1 MTFSKQDAVTFLVGL
16 VVSALFVV
24 GEALVQSE
32 AIAENPTQ
40 ALFTFLTGLGTATG
54 RYIIT
59 FLTQR
64 GFTEPPS

>member
-1 MTFSKQDAVTFLVGL
+1 MTFTKQDGITFLVGL
-16 VVSALFVV
+16 VVSALFVG

-32 AIAENPTQ
+32 AIAEDPGK
-40 ALFTFLTGLGTATG
+40 ALIAFLVALGTALG

-64 GFTEPPS
+64 GFTEPPE